1 MIVALFKGSA
11 VESISVV
18 VGCNVLQGDTPM
30 IQIIHKNATTNTV
43 HCDLYQSAEYTQMSV
58 TFDLPQNNQGE

>member
-11 VESISVV
+11 VESISGV

-58 TFDLPQNNQGE
+58 TFSLPQTNQGE

>member
-11 VESISVV
+11 VESISGV